1 MRCSKQ
7 RSLKTEQAQPRRRRD
22 ALGGSGCRIWGN
34 SHIVHGNAVN
44 TQICMNSCNYIY
56 RYVRMNAVSIQMYVL
71 VLSRS
76 PASTIQHVH
85 VGENSA
91 QRIIV
96 RVITH
101 AKQASRFN
109 VFHVQGNLPAL
120 DVITAH
126 IVTLYTSQQRSSI

>member
-1 MRCSKQ
+1 
-7 RSLKTEQAQPRRRRD
+7 L
-22 ALGGSGCRIWGN
+22 
-34 SHIVHGNAVN
+34 
-44 TQICMNSCNYIY
+44 
-56 RYVRMNAVSIQMYVL
+56 YVL

-76 PASTIQHVH
+76 SALTIQHVH
-85 VGENSA
+85 LEEHSTRG
-91 QRIIV
+91 IIV

-126 IVTLYTSQQRSSI
+126 IVTLYTSEHKNSDVQSGEQHGHNTFAAGGGTDDALEERVRGGWAAEGV